1 MEKKNIHACTH
12 KCIYVHIIYVF
23 TYIIYVYNDV
33 FYKKKQR
40 KPGICLIRVRFGE
53 MDGGTCAGPC

>member
-33 FYKKKQR
+33 FYKKSRGNQ
-40 KPGICLIRVRFGE
+40 GYV
-53 MDGGTCAGPC
+53 